1 METTAAILLRKTK
14 LTETSLIV
22 TWLTAE
28 HGLMKTVA
36 KGARRPKSPFAG
48 RLDLFFTCEI
58 AVARSLR
65 SELHALREAAVR
77 DSREGLRQSYN
88 RTRTAAYF
96 VELIEL
102 TTEADQPAPEAFD
115 LLRRAF
121 DYLAT
126 HEPSRRAVLHFENQ
140 LARLLGVLGE
150 NNAHVEPATAI
161 ARLAGH
167 ELPAARSQ
175 LLKSLR
181 PAPEDP
187 PAAVSAS
194 LPDRAAVSLAG

>member
-1 METTAAILLRKTK
+1 MDSTSALLLRKTK

-58 AVARSLR
+58 AVARSTR
-65 SELHALREAAVR
+65 TDLHSLREAAVR
-77 DSREGLRQSYN
+77 DSREGLRSSYN

-115 LLRRAF
+115 LLRRAL
-121 DYLAT
+121 DYLAAN
-126 HEPSRRAVLHFENQ
+126 EPSRRAVGPVENQ
-140 LARLLGVLGE
+140 LARLRGVRGGT
-150 NNAHVEPATAI
+150 NAHGAPAPAI
-161 ARLAGH
+161 ARGTAPYTPHCTGK
-167 ELPAARSQ
+167 
-175 LLKSLR
+175 LLKTLR
-181 PAPEDP
+181 QAPAE
-187 PAAVSAS
+187 AAGPVPS
-194 LPDRAAVSLAG
+194 

>member
-1 METTAAILLRKTK
+1 METTSALLLRKTK

-28 HGLMKTVA
+28 HGLVKTVA
-36 KGARRPKSPFAG
+36 KGARRPRSPFAG

-58 AVARSLR
+58 AVARSTR
-65 SELHALREAAVR
+65 TDLHSLREAAVR
-77 DSREGLRQSYN
+77 DSRERLRSSYG
-88 RTRTAAYF
+88 RTRAAAYF

-115 LLRRAF
+115 LLRRAL
-121 DYLAT
+121 DYLAVN
-126 HEPSRRAVLHFENQ
+126 EPSRRAVLHFENQ

-167 ELPAARSQ
+167 DLPADRGK

-181 PAPEDP
+181 PAPGSSP
-187 PAAVSAS
+187 LMAAT
-194 LPDRAAVSLAG
+194 AGD

>member
-58 AVARSLR
+58 AVARSSR
-65 SELHALREAAVR
+65 SDLHALREAVVR
-77 DSREGLRQSYN
+77 DPREGLRSSYN

-96 VELIEL
+96 VELVEL
-102 TTEADQPAPEAFD
+102 TTEPDQPAPEAFD

-121 DYLAT
+121 DYLAA

-167 ELPAARSQ
+167 ELPSVRGQ

-181 PAPEDP
+181 AAPEP
-187 PAAVSAS
+187 EATAPVPA
-194 LPDRAAVSLAG
+194 

>member
-1 METTAAILLRKTK
+1 METTAALLLRKTK

-28 HGLMKTVA
+28 HGLVKTVA

-58 AVARSLR
+58 AVVRSARSD
-65 SELHALREAAVR
+65 LHALREVAVR
-77 DSREGLRQSYN
+77 DPREGLRASYA

-115 LLRRAF
+115 LLRRALG
-121 DYLAT
+121 YLAT
-126 HEPSRRAVLHFENQ
+126 NEPSRRAVLHFESQ

-167 ELPAARSQ
+167 DLPADRGK

-181 PAPEDP
+181 SAPEDSP
-187 PAAVSAS
+187 SAVAA
-194 LPDRAAVSLAG
+194 AGS

>member
-1 METTAAILLRKTK
+1 METTSAILLRKTK

-65 SELHALREAAVR
+65 SDLHALREAAVR
-77 DSREGLRQSYN
+77 DSREGLRSSYN

-102 TTEADQPAPEAFD
+102 TTEADQPAAEAFD

-121 DYLAT
+121 DYLAAN
-126 HEPSRRAVLHFENQ
+126 EPSRRAVLHFENQ
-140 LARLLGVLGE
+140 LARILGVLGE

-167 ELPAARSQ
+167 ELPAVRGQ

-181 PAPEDP
+181 PAPEDSP
-187 PAAVSAS
+187 VRTISPASPAEMVA
-194 LPDRAAVSLAG
+194 P